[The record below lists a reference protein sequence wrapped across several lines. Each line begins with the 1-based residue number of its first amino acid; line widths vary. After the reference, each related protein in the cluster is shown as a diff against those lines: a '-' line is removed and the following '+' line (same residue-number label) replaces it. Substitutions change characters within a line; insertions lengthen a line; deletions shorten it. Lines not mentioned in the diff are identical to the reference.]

1 MANPGEAAAKA
12 DYEAKEKI
20 YNELSSQKTGED
32 KVIAAVDK
40 ALEKVRKT
48 PVPTRKAASAEDRD
62 DDDSSV
68 IKTI

>member
-1 MANPGEAAAKA
+1 
-12 DYEAKEKI
+12 
-20 YNELSSQKTGED
+20 LSSQKTGED